1 MKQIKVSTP
10 PPPVEF
16 DLTDDDLLVIKSAIP
31 DSAPDVSLT
40 SVTHSVNPIM
50 AHSDFIAT
58 TPPDTSKR
66 NRVSIR
72 FSLNLRNKVEYDLA
86 AWLDPLRQERQFT
99 GVIRDA
105 LRLYRDLR
113 AGQYTVLRELFPGVV
128 ERVIAENCTA
138 SAQFDRLLRELSEI
152 KTTPSTGPQPL
163 KTNLDNIKNLAP
175 DDDVKLDIKKA
186 KSDGSASQNFLDSAF
201 SIARQ

>member
-1 MKQIKVSTP
+1 MKQLKVSTP
-10 PPPVEF
+10 PPPPEY
-16 DLTDDDLLVIKSAIP
+16 DLSDDDLLVIKSAVPAAPVPNDVMTTGVPVINDKGYSSYLENKPP
-31 DSAPDVSLT
+31 DESGRTRIQFKFWLNARDWNDYSLSLWLDSLKGTRQLT
-40 SVTHSVNPIM
+40 S
-50 AHSDFIAT
+50 
-58 TPPDTSKR
+58 
-66 NRVSIR
+66 
-72 FSLNLRNKVEYDLA
+72 
-86 AWLDPLRQERQFT
+86 
-99 GVIRDA
+99 VIRDA

-138 SAQFDRLLRELSEI
+138 SAQFDRLLRELSEM